1 MGTTGYNAFNR
12 PLKPLRIE
20 LGGEQYHLFARFLEI
35 DLPMP
40 TVTNLPLASNSTEL
54 KSDGHLV
61 EFFEGMLLI
70 EVQTLDDARDVCAY
84 AIYGKYG
91 EPILLTQLEA
101 NRHSDEFAA
110 VFHKWAERLSGIELS
125 VPDNL
130 DIIRDV
136 LFSTTE
142 SSMPIRES
150 RTGIIEAL
158 LETHNNLQRQRGR
171 C

>member
-1 MGTTGYNAFNR
+1 MEATGYNAFNR

-20 LGGEQYHLFARFLEI
+20 LAGNNYHLFARFLEV

-40 TVTNLPLASNSTEL
+40 TVTNLPLGSHSNDL

-70 EVQTLDDARDVCAY
+70 EAQTPDDARDVCAY

-91 EPILLTQLEA
+91 NSIMLTHLDAERQ
-101 NRHSDEFAA
+101 SDEFAV
-110 VFHKWAERLSGIELS
+110 VFHKWAERLSGIKLS
-125 VPDNL
+125 VPENL

-142 SSMPIRES
+142 SSMPIRKS
-150 RTGIIEAL
+150 QTGIIEAL
-158 LETHNNLQRQRGR
+158 LETHNNLRRQRGR